1 MNMLASFRRF
11 FVPLVRED
19 EEKTRIA
26 RLLNTVLL
34 ALLAGSAL
42 ITLAAAVFHAFRPDS
57 GTQFTL
63 LSGIVMTVLFA
74 GLLLLARRGQ
84 LNLVSI
90 LLLTLTW
97 LVVTAWVYTVSGI
110 SSDSSA
116 LVYALVVVLAGL
128 LLGGRAAM
136 VVTGV
141 TTLAVLGAYWAET
154 SGLLVVA
161 ERPTSLA
168 DVLFLILPLVLTG
181 ALLQYAMSSMSNA
194 VERARRNE
202 RAQIEA
208 NRELEMLRASLEQRV
223 ADRTSELERRSR
235 QLQAA
240 TEVSRAATSIL
251 DVEELMWQVTGLIQE
266 RFALYHV
273 GLLLL
278 DETGEWV
285 LYRAGSGKAGRD
297 LWERGFRL
305 KVGGNSIIGWCTA
318 RAQARIAQDVRDD
331 AMHVDQ
337 ELVPETRS
345 EAALPLIAR
354 GQVLGA
360 LSVQS
365 DRLSAFDDVTIA
377 ALQTM
382 ADQVAVA
389 LDNAR
394 LYTESQQALEA
405 ARRAYGQLSR
415 RAWLDLLRSRR
426 DWGYAF
432 AHHAVAPAQGEW
444 RPEMIEAMR
453 TGRAVV
459 RSSDLDSAGHPKEQG
474 DQVALSSRPQD
485 GGPDP
490 AVGGGILE
498 STGQPTEAEPVLAL
512 PLKVRDDTIG
522 ALGFYRD
529 AEDGEWTSEE
539 TELVQRLVE
548 QLGAALE
555 SAQLFQETQRRAA
568 REQAIRQ
575 ITERMRSAVDV
586 EAILQSTVVELA
598 KALGAPRAYVRLGT
612 EAELLRSSDAQPG
625 DGIASG
631 QAGAWPGKEGTD
643 GV

>member
-1 MNMLASFRRF
+1 MPASFRRVL
-11 FVPLVRED
+11 VPLVREN

-42 ITLAAAVFHAFRPDS
+42 TTLAAVIFRIFRSDS

-63 LSGIVMTVLFA
+63 LSGIVMTVLFT

-90 LLLTLTW
+90 LLLMLTW
-97 LVVTAWVYTVSGI
+97 LVVTAWIYTVSGI

-136 VVTGV
+136 VVTGA

-154 SGLLVVA
+154 SGLLVVT

-194 VERARRNE
+194 IERARRNE
-202 RAQIEA
+202 GAQIEA
-208 NRELEMLRASLEQRV
+208 NRELEMLRASLEKRV
-223 ADRTSELERRSR
+223 ADRTGELERRSR

-251 DVEELMWQVTGLIQE
+251 DVEELMWQVVGLIQE

-273 GLLLL
+273 GVLLL

-285 LYRAGSGKAGRD
+285 LYRAGSGKAGRE
-297 LWERGFRL
+297 LRERGFRL

-331 AMHVDQ
+331 AMHLDQ
-337 ELVPETRS
+337 ELVPQTRS

-365 DRLSAFDDVTIA
+365 DRLAAFDDVTIA
-377 ALQTM
+377 TLQTM

-394 LYTESQQALEA
+394 LYTESQQALES

-415 RAWLDLLRSRR
+415 HAWLELLRSRR
-426 DWGYAF
+426 DWGYTF

-444 RPEMIEAMR
+444 RPEMIEAMQ
-453 TGRAVV
+453 TGRAVI
-459 RSSDLDSAGHPKEQG
+459 RSSDLNSAEIFEEQG
-474 DQVALSSRPQD
+474 DQAALSSRRQD
-485 GGPDP
+485 GIPG
-490 AVGGGILE
+490 VTEGEGILE
-498 STGQPTEAEPVLAL
+498 SAGQPTEAEPVLAL
-512 PLKVRDDTIG
+512 PLKVREDTIG

-529 AEDGEWTSEE
+529 AQDGEWTPEE
-539 TELVQRLVE
+539 TQLVQRLVD

-612 EAELLRSSDAQPG
+612 EAELLHSRDLQPG
-625 DGIASG
+625 DVTASD
-631 QAGAWPGKEGTD
+631 QAGARPGKEGTD

>member
-1 MNMLASFRRF
+1 MLASFRRV
-11 FVPLVRED
+11 FVPLVFAD
-19 EEKTRIA
+19 EEKTRVA

-34 ALLAGSAL
+34 SLLAGSAL
-42 ITLAAAVFHAFRPDS
+42 ITLAAAGFHAFRPDS
-57 GTQFTL
+57 ETQFTL

-74 GLLLLARRGQ
+74 GLLFLARRGQ

-97 LVVTAWVYTVSGI
+97 MVVTVWIYTVSGI

-116 LVYALVVVLAGL
+116 LAYALVVVLAGL

-136 VVTGV
+136 IVTAV
-141 TTLAVLGAYWAET
+141 TSLAVLGAYWAET

-161 ERPTSLA
+161 ERPTSFA
-168 DVLFLILPLVLTG
+168 DVLFLAIPLVLTG
-181 ALLQYAMSSMSNA
+181 ALLQYAMNSMSNA
-194 VERARRNE
+194 MERARRNE
-202 RAQIEA
+202 LAQIEA
-208 NRELEMLRASLEQRV
+208 NRELEVLRASLEQRV
-223 ADRTSELERRSR
+223 ADRTGELERRSR

-251 DVEELMWQVTGLIQE
+251 DVEELMWQVAGLIQQ
-266 RFALYHV
+266 RFGLYHV

-285 LYRAGSGKAGRD
+285 LYRAGSGEAGRE
-297 LWERGFRL
+297 LRERGFRL
-305 KVGGNSIIGWCTA
+305 RVGGNSITGWCAA
-318 RAQARIAQDVRDD
+318 RAQVRIAQDVRQD
-331 AMHVDQ
+331 AMHVDH
-337 ELVPETRS
+337 ELVPATRS

-365 DRLSAFDDVTIA
+365 DRLGAFDDVTIA
-377 ALQTM
+377 TLQTM
-382 ADQVAVA
+382 ADQVAVS

-405 ARRAYGQLSR
+405 TRRAYGQLSR
-415 RAWLDLLRSRR
+415 RAWLELLRSRS
-426 DWGYAF
+426 DWGYSF
-432 AHHAVAPAQGEW
+432 AHQSVAPVQGAW
-444 RPEMIEAMR
+444 HPELIEAMQ
-453 TGRAVV
+453 TGQAVI
-459 RSSDLDSAGHPKEQG
+459 RNSDLEPARLPVGQGEQP
-474 DQVALSSRPQD
+474 VLSDRSQD
-485 GGPDP
+485 GGPDSVM
-490 AVGGGILE
+490 AGGSAELA
-498 STGQPTEAEPVLAL
+498 GQAATADPVLAL
-512 PLKVRDDTIG
+512 PLKVREDTIG
-522 ALGFYRD
+522 VLGFYKD
-529 AEDGEWTSEE
+529 AEQGEWTPGE
-539 TELVQRLVE
+539 TELAQRLVD
-548 QLGAALE
+548 QLAAALE

-598 KALGAPRAYVRLGT
+598 KALGVPRAYVRLGT
-612 EAELLRSSDAQPG
+612 EAELLPGSDVRPG
-625 DGIASG
+625 DGSG
-631 QAGAWPGKEGTD
+631 SGENGLWPGTEGAD